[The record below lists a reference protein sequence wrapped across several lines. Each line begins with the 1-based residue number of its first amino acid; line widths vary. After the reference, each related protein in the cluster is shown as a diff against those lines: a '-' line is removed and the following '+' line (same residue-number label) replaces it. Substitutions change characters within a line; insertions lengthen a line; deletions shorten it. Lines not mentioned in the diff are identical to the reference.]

1 MIPRQISPCKNP
13 SIPAMILAVAVF
25 LSCAACGNGNMF
37 NGVSGNGTGTLA
49 GAESVAATDI
59 KNSNYSAAI
68 SALQPYCPQNTCP
81 DTTSAIILSDAYL
94 ATGTSSN
101 VTTVAAIQSSSNIR
115 TGLNQIASASLSGE
129 DSNQILAT
137 LIADATGNPTANQTL
152 TSISQAISCV
162 TNNTCTKAGVEDLQ
176 AAIELLVNAGLTQA
190 NCQSGASSTCDAGL
204 ASMYMIDLSA
214 YIMTAISYQ
223 SGLIYNTSLPTP
235 AFELCTANA
244 TVSSG
249 TAGTT
254 GCNATLSAST
264 INTDLGSNLPIVY
277 DICNLLYNGV
287 TASTSDPC
295 GTQPGSISGSYT
307 TVVPPGLV
315 ELLPTI
321 LSSLGASSA
330 GQTVTNSAYEFLNTL
345 LNCST
350 IVGGVCTSSTQT
362 TAPTTPPTSSNILA
376 IVSNYMAQ
384 I

>member
-1 MIPRQISPCKNP
+1 
-13 SIPAMILAVAVF
+13 
-25 LSCAACGNGNMF
+25 MF

-81 DTTSAIILSDAYL
+81 DTTSTIILSDAYL

-101 VTTVAAIQSSSNIR
+101 VTTIAAIQTSSTTQ

-137 LIADATGNPTANQTL
+137 LIAEATGSPTANQTL
-152 TSISQAISCV
+152 QSISQAISCV
-162 TNNTCTKAGVEDLQ
+162 TNNTCTADGVKDLQ
-176 AAIELLVNAGLTQA
+176 AAIELLVNAGLTEA

-204 ASMYMIDLSA
+204 ASMYMIDVSA

-223 SGLIYNTSLPTP
+223 SGLIYNTALPTP

-244 TVSSG
+244 TLSPG
-249 TAGTT
+249 TAGISNCTQS
-254 GCNATLSAST
+254 LSAST
-264 INTDLGSNLPIVY
+264 INTDLTNNSVIVD
-277 DICNLLYNGV
+277 DICNLLFNG
-287 TASTSDPC
+287 ATSSITDPC
-295 GTQPGSISGSYT
+295 TAPSGSISALYT
-307 TVVPPGLV
+307 TIAPPGLV
-315 ELLPTI
+315 EVLPTI
-321 LSSLGASSA
+321 LSSLGANSA

-345 LNCST
+345 LTCTST
-350 IVGGVCTSSTQT
+350 CTSSTQE
-362 TAPTTPPTSSNILA
+362 TAPTTAPSSSNIFS

-384 I
+384 S

>member
-1 MIPRQISPCKNP
+1 ML
-13 SIPAMILAVAVF
+13 LAAAIF
-25 LSCAACGNGNMF
+25 LSSSACGNGNMF

-49 GAESVAATDI
+49 GAESIAATDI

-81 DTTSAIILSDAYL
+81 DTTSTIILSDAYL

-101 VTTVAAIQSSSNIR
+101 VTTVAAVQTSSTTQ

-152 TSISQAISCV
+152 TSISQAISCA
-162 TNNTCTKAGVEDLQ
+162 TNNTCTMDGVKNLQ
-176 AAIELLVNAGLTQA
+176 AAIELLVNAGLTEA

-204 ASMYMIDLSA
+204 ASMYMIDVSA

-223 SGLIYNTSLPTP
+223 SGLIYNTALSTP
-235 AFELCTANA
+235 VFELCTANA
-244 TVSSG
+244 TLQSG
-249 TAGTT
+249 TAGTASCT
-254 GCNATLSAST
+254 QSLSAST
-264 INTDLGSNLPIVY
+264 LNTDLGNNPAIVD
-277 DICNLLYNGV
+277 DICNLLYNG
-287 TASTSDPC
+287 ATSSITDPC
-295 GTQPGSISGSYT
+295 GTPSGSISASYT
-307 TVVPPGLV
+307 AIDPPGLV
-315 ELLPTI
+315 EVLPTI
-321 LSSLGASSA
+321 LSSLGATSA

-345 LNCST
+345 LSCSWT
-350 IVGGVCTSSTQT
+350 VGGSCPSSTRE
-362 TAPTTPPTSSNILA
+362 TAPTTAPSSSNILA